1 MGGNMSR
8 EDGGEDA
15 ALSFIKQLQNE
26 GCGPRFVEVK
36 VSDKE
41 FAEYIKKNMSW
52 CSSVAARHIKLPE
65 LVTVQFNN
73 VAFHGHPD
81 GNELLALFGSI
92 WDATQDACLAESI
105 VSYAT
110 AAGYEV
116 ALPMLAKCR
125 SDKCVDLTSF
135 PDRVAVLTTSTCG
148 YCPYAVMA
156 LASLSRLGNFA
167 LEVYNVSTS
176 REMAEEAE
184 KVYQAFVSLAGE
196 EYTSTPTT
204 VIVWRD
210 KKDVIVGSPAN
221 LLSSIMFFM
230 SKLGLVKD
238 YKRLAAD
245 ILNVLNSQSSPED
258 G

>member
-1 MGGNMSR
+1 MSQ
-8 EDGGEDA
+8 EENGEDA
-15 ALSFIKQLQNE
+15 VLSFIKQLQEE
-26 GCGPRFVEVK
+26 GCGTRIVEVK
-36 VSDKE
+36 VSDRE

-52 CSSVAARHIKLPE
+52 CKSVTARHAKLPE

-73 VAFHGHPD
+73 VVFHGHPD

-92 WDATQDACLAESI
+92 WDATQDANLAESV
-105 VSYAT
+105 VSYAS

-116 ALPMLAKCR
+116 ALPMLVKCS
-125 SDKCVDLTSF
+125 SDKCIDLTSF
-135 PDRVAVLTTSTCG
+135 PDKAAILTTSTCG

-156 LASLSRLGNFA
+156 LASLSRLGGFA

-184 KVYQAFVSLAGE
+184 KVYNAFVSLAGE

-204 VIVWRD
+204 IIIWGD
-210 KKDVIVGSPAN
+210 KKDVVVGSPAN

-230 SKLGLVKD
+230 SKLGVVKD

-245 ILNVLNSQSSPED
+245 ILNVLNSQTSTRGE
-258 G
+258 

>member
-1 MGGNMSR
+1 MSQEENGG
-8 EDGGEDA
+8 DA
-15 ALSFIKQLQNE
+15 ILSFVKQLQGE
-26 GCGPRFVEVK
+26 GCGTRTVLVR
-36 VSDKE
+36 VSDRD

-52 CSSVAARHIKLPE
+52 CEPVKVRHAKLPE
-65 LVTVQFNN
+65 LVTVQFDN

-81 GNELLALFGSI
+81 GNELLALLGSI
-92 WDATQDACLAESI
+92 WDSTQDTNLAES
-105 VSYAT
+105 VVGYAS

-116 ALPMLAKCR
+116 ALPTLAKCS
-125 SDKCVDLTSF
+125 SDKCIDLTGF
-135 PDRVAVLTTSTCG
+135 PDKVAILTTSTCG

-156 LASLSRLGNFA
+156 LASLSRLGGFA

-184 KVYQAFVSLAGE
+184 KVYRAFASIAGE

-204 VIVWRD
+204 IIIWGD
-210 KKDVIVGSPAN
+210 KKDVVIGSPAN

-230 SKLGLVKD
+230 SKLGAVRD

-245 ILNVLNSQSSPED
+245 VLDVLNSQTPTRD

>member
-1 MGGNMSR
+1 MSQ
-8 EDGGEDA
+8 EENGEDA
-15 ALSFIKQLQNE
+15 ILSFIKQLQEE
-26 GCGPRFVEVK
+26 GCGTRIVEVK

-52 CSSVAARHIKLPE
+52 CKSVMVRHAKLPE

-92 WDATQDACLAESI
+92 WDATQDANLAESV
-105 VSYAT
+105 VSYAS

-116 ALPMLAKCR
+116 ALPTLVKCS
-125 SDKCVDLTSF
+125 SDKCIDLTSF
-135 PDRVAVLTTSTCG
+135 PDKVAVLTTSTCG

-156 LASLSRLGNFA
+156 LASLSRLGGFV

-184 KVYQAFVSLAGE
+184 KVYRAFVSLAGE

-204 VIVWRD
+204 VIVWGD
-210 KKDVIVGSPAN
+210 KKDVVVGSPAN

-230 SKLGLVKD
+230 SKLGAVKD

-245 ILNVLNSQSSPED
+245 ILNVLNSQAPTRGE
-258 G
+258 

>member
-1 MGGNMSR
+1 
-8 EDGGEDA
+8 
-15 ALSFIKQLQNE
+15 
-26 GCGPRFVEVK
+26 
-36 VSDKE
+36 
-41 FAEYIKKNMSW
+41 
-52 CSSVAARHIKLPE
+52 
-65 LVTVQFNN
+65 
-73 VAFHGHPD
+73 
-81 GNELLALFGSI
+81 
-92 WDATQDACLAESI
+92 

-125 SDKCVDLTSF
+125 SDKCIDLTSF
-135 PDRVAVLTTSTCG
+135 PDKVAVLTTSTCG

-204 VIVWRD
+204 IIVWRD
-210 KKDVIVGSPAN
+210 KKDVVIGSPAN
-221 LLSSIMFFM
+221 LLSSLMFFM

-238 YKRLAAD
+238 YRRLAAD